1 MCLFGNMLFLLYL
14 CAILITFTD
23 MTFSAQQIAMLLGGK
38 ITGDAN
44 RQVWDV
50 GSIETAQEGQLTF
63 LCDAK
68 YLSHLP
74 NTNASVVLMT
84 ESIAFDG
91 DTRATL
97 IRVENARAAMG
108 QLLALVA
115 KAMNPAKQGIEQ
127 PSFVSEGVAV
137 PEDAYVGAFAY
148 IGKNVQLGK
157 GVQIYPHTYIGD
169 NVKIGDHTILYSG
182 VKIYYN
188 CQVGNDCILH
198 AGVVVGSDGFGFEPD
213 AKGVN
218 QKLPQIG
225 NVIIEDD
232 VEIGANTTIDRAM
245 MGSTIVRRNAK
256 IDNLVQIG
264 HNVEVGA
271 SDFLCAQ
278 VGIAGSSKIGSHC
291 ILAGQ
296 VGVAGHLEIADNCVF
311 GAQSGIPSSVRK
323 PGMYQGSPIIDAMN
337 WRRSVVGFKQLPEL
351 MKKIQELEK
360 KQ

>member
-1 MCLFGNMLFLLYL
+1 ME
-14 CAILITFTD
+14 
-23 MTFSAQQIAMLLGGK
+23 FSAQQIAMLLGGK
-38 ITGDAN
+38 VTGDVN
-44 RQVWDV
+44 RKVSDV
-50 GSIETAQEGQLTF
+50 GPIESAHEGQLSF

-68 YLSHLP
+68 YLPLLP
-74 NTNASVVLMT
+74 QTGASVVLMT

-91 DTRATL
+91 ETNATL

-108 QLLALVA
+108 QLLSLVA

-127 PSFVSEGVAV
+127 PSFVSEGVTI
-137 PEDAYVGAFAY
+137 PEDAYIGAFAY

-169 NVKIGDHTILYSG
+169 NVKIGDNTILYSG
-182 VKIYYN
+182 VKVYYN
-188 CQVGNDCILH
+188 CVIGKDCILH
-198 AGVVVGSDGFGFEPD
+198 AGVVIGSDGFGFEPD

-232 VEIGANTTIDRAM
+232 VEIGANTTVDRAM
-245 MGSTIVRRNAK
+245 MGSTIIRRNAK
-256 IDNLVQIG
+256 LDNLVQVA
-264 HNVEVGA
+264 HNVEIGE
-271 SDFLCAQ
+271 STFMCAQ
-278 VGIAGSSKIGSHC
+278 VGVAGSTKVGGHC

-296 VGVAGHLEIADNCVF
+296 VGVAGHITIADNCVF
-311 GAQSGIPSSVRK
+311 GAQSGIANHVKK

-337 WRRSVVGFKQLPEL
+337 WRRSVVGFKQLPDL

-360 KQ
+360 KQQWNNIH

>member
-1 MCLFGNMLFLLYL
+1 ME
-14 CAILITFTD
+14 
-23 MTFSAQQIAMLLGGK
+23 FSAQQIAMLLGGK
-38 ITGDAN
+38 IIGDGN
-44 RQVWDV
+44 RKVSDV
-50 GSIETAQEGQLTF
+50 GSIESAKEGQLTF

-68 YLSHLP
+68 YLPYLSS
-74 NTNASVVLMT
+74 TGASVVLMT
-84 ESIAFDG
+84 DSIAFEG
-91 DTRATL
+91 ETNATL

-115 KAMNPAKQGIEQ
+115 KAMNPAKQGVEQ
-127 PSFVSEGVAV
+127 PSYVSEGVAV
-137 PEDAYVGAFAY
+137 PEDAYIGAFAY

-169 NVKIGDHTILYSG
+169 NVRIGDNTILYSG

-188 CQVGNDCILH
+188 CVVGSDCILH

-232 VEIGANTTIDRAM
+232 VEIGANTTVDRAM
-245 MGSTIVRRNAK
+245 MGSTIIRRNAK
-256 IDNLVQIG
+256 IDNLVQVA
-264 HNVEVGA
+264 HNVEVGE
-271 SDFLCAQ
+271 STFLCSQ
-278 VGIAGSSKIGSHC
+278 VGIAGSSKIGGHC

-323 PGMYQGSPIIDAMN
+323 AGMYQGSPIIDAMN
-337 WRRSVVGFKQLPEL
+337 WRRSVVGFKQLPDL
-351 MKKIQELEK
+351 MKKLQELEK
-360 KQ
+360 KV

>member
-1 MCLFGNMLFLLYL
+1 ME
-14 CAILITFTD
+14 
-23 MTFSAQQIAMLLGGK
+23 FSAQQIAILLGGK
-38 ITGDAN
+38 VTGDVN
-44 RQVWDV
+44 RKVSDV
-50 GSIETAQEGQLTF
+50 GPIESAHEGQLSF

-68 YLSHLP
+68 YLPLLP
-74 NTNASVVLMT
+74 QTGASVVLMT

-91 DTRATL
+91 ETNATL

-108 QLLALVA
+108 QLLSLVA

-127 PSFVSEGVAV
+127 PSFVSEGVTI
-137 PEDAYVGAFAY
+137 PEDAYIGAFAY

-169 NVKIGDHTILYSG
+169 NVKIGDNTILYSG
-182 VKIYYN
+182 VKVYYN
-188 CQVGNDCILH
+188 CVIGKDCILH
-198 AGVVVGSDGFGFEPD
+198 AGVVIGSDGFGFEPD

-232 VEIGANTTIDRAM
+232 VEIGANTTVDRAM
-245 MGSTIVRRNAK
+245 MGSTIIRRNAK
-256 IDNLVQIG
+256 LDNLVQVA
-264 HNVEVGA
+264 HNVEIGE
-271 SDFLCAQ
+271 STFMCAQ
-278 VGIAGSSKIGSHC
+278 VGVAGSTKVGGHC

-296 VGVAGHLEIADNCVF
+296 VGVAGHITIADNCVF
-311 GAQSGIPSSVRK
+311 GAQSGIANHVKK

-337 WRRSVVGFKQLPEL
+337 WRRSVVGFKQLPDL

-360 KQ
+360 KQQ

>member
-1 MCLFGNMLFLLYL
+1 MK
-14 CAILITFTD
+14 
-23 MTFSAQQIAMLLGGK
+23 FSAQQISLLLGGK

-50 GSIETAQEGQLTF
+50 GSIETAKEGQLTF

-68 YLSHLP
+68 YITHLSS
-74 NTNASVVLMT
+74 TKASVVLMT
-84 ESIAFDG
+84 ETIPFDG
-91 DTRATL
+91 ETNATI

-115 KAMNPAKQGIEQ
+115 KAMNPAKQGVEQ
-127 PSFVSEGVAV
+127 PCFISEGVAV
-137 PEDAYVGAFAY
+137 PEDAYIGAFVY
-148 IGKNVQLGK
+148 ISKNVQLGK

-169 NVKIGDHTILYSG
+169 NVQVGDNTILYSG

-188 CQVGNDCILH
+188 CVVGKDCILH

-213 AKGVN
+213 ANKVN

-225 NVIIEDD
+225 NVVIEDD
-232 VEIGANTTIDRAM
+232 VEIGANTTVDRAM
-245 MGSTIVRRNAK
+245 MGSTIIRKNAK
-256 IDNLVQIG
+256 IDNLVQVG
-264 HNVEVGA
+264 HNVEVGQ
-271 SDFLCAQ
+271 SDFICAQ

-296 VGVAGHLEIADNCVF
+296 VGVAGHLEITDGCIF
-311 GAQSGIPSSVRK
+311 GAQSGIPSDVKK

-337 WRRSVVGFKQLPEL
+337 WRRSVVGFKNLPDI
-351 MKKIQELEK
+351 MKKLNEIDK
-360 KQ
+360 KLQ